1 MTWDLLPLVFSLREI
16 RQSMKNTR
24 AKPAKSAAVK
34 ALPKTNTPTAAAA
47 MDMTMIMAA
56 TANMVTAASKNTPLC
71 APAAYSGVFG
81 A

>member
-56 TANMVTAASKNTPLC
+56 AANMVTAASKNTPLC